1 MAFFEIS
8 FCFVLKFFWFIWII
22 DVDLEIWY
30 IRSIRNDIA
39 RNAVCNPSY
48 WNDKCRWFWCVY
60 QKRVMIMR
68 LKLVKLVLNDD
79 SNESLWAMLL
89 VKLSNCLFQFFLVS
103 TFFFVP
109 HKRSCSKKSSRK
121 NKRTQLK
128 LGKITLYAHL
138 SEHFF
143 FICFKSKINN
153 ISYLFEFILILN
165 IGIVFIALE
174 FTWVCKQLCVLT
186 QIKID

>member
-1 MAFFEIS
+1 MAFFEIY

-60 QKRVMIMR
+60 QKHVMIMR

-103 TFFFVP
+103 TFFLCHTSVLVQKRAHAKIKEHNWNLEKSRYMHIYRNIFFSFV
-109 HKRSCSKKSSRK
+109 SSR
-121 NKRTQLK
+121 RSTIFL
-128 LGKITLYAHL
+128 I
-138 SEHFF
+138 
-143 FICFKSKINN
+143 
-153 ISYLFEFILILN
+153 YLNSFWF
-165 IGIVFIALE
+165 
-174 FTWVCKQLCVLT
+174 
-186 QIKID
+186 